1 MRLKYF
7 TDTDTA
13 YIEFSDSEIVETIE
27 ITPNIY
33 RIKQLRQS
41 CCNDY

>member
-7 TDTDTA
+7 PDTDTA

-33 RIKQLRQS
+33 RIKQLR
-41 CCNDY
+41 